1 MIVLEAK
8 LLAVVAIPVSNE
20 SERIGACLASLVDQ
34 HDMPS
39 GSYGILLFLNNC
51 IDGTA
56 EIVAEVVART
66 GGLIRVIKEDYP
78 QATAGWARRRAME
91 AASAWLSSGGVDD
104 GLILTTDADTRVGAT
119 WIADNL
125 ACVVGGADA
134 VAGKIVLDH
143 DEAAL
148 LPDRLHARGRLESE
162 YEALLTEI
170 GARID
175 PESWN
180 PWPCHWTTSGATLA
194 VRRTVYHR
202 VGGMPA
208 LRAGEDRAF
217 VEALRADDARVRHA
231 PDIVVVTSGRL
242 DGRAVGGA
250 ADTMRA
256 RCENDNAVCDPRLEP
271 LLRAVRRVLWRRRL
285 RRLHAACKLP
295 NIDAWAPFLRLDRA
309 VAHRAAAYATFGRAF
324 AAIEA
329 ASPSLAFRPLR
340 PSALPMQIRL
350 ARLLVGYLRR
360 RPLPSVGRQVD
371 IDPFGT
377 DAEPAGGLP
386 SSG

>member
-1 MIVLEAK
+1 MV
-8 LLAVVAIPVSNE
+8 AVPVNNE
-20 SERIGACLASLVDQ
+20 YDRIGDCVASLIGQ
-34 HDMPS
+34 HDVPS

-51 IDGTA
+51 VDGTA
-56 EIVAEVVART
+56 DLAAEMVART
-66 GGLIRVIKEDYP
+66 GGLIRVIEEVYP
-78 QATAGWARRRAME
+78 HATAGWARRRAME
-91 AASAWLSSGGVDD
+91 AAATWLDSSGVDD
-104 GLILTTDADTRVGAT
+104 GLILTTDADTRVGPS

-125 ACVVGGADA
+125 AYIVSGADA
-134 VAGKIVLDH
+134 VAGRFVLDA

-175 PESWN
+175 PEVWN

-194 VRRTVYHR
+194 VRRTVYKR
-202 VGGMPA
+202 VGGMPE
-208 LRAGEDRAF
+208 LPAGEDRAF
-217 VEALRADDARVRHA
+217 VDALRAADARVRHA

-256 RCENDNAVCDPRLEP
+256 RCENDDAVCDQRLES

-285 RRLHAACKLP
+285 RRLHSTSRLSEIA
-295 NIDAWAPFLRLDRA
+295 AWAPSLRIDPP
-309 VAHRAAAYATFGRAF
+309 VARRAAAHATFGRAL
-324 AAIEA
+324 AAIELE
-329 ASPSLAFRPLR
+329 SPTLAFHPLR

-360 RPLPSVGRQVD
+360 RPLPPAGRPID
-371 IDPFGT
+371 IDRFGT

>member
-1 MIVLEAK
+1 
-8 LLAVVAIPVSNE
+8 
-20 SERIGACLASLVDQ
+20 
-34 HDMPS
+34 MPS
-39 GSYGILLFLNNC
+39 GSYGIILFLNNC
-51 IDGTA
+51 VDGTA
-56 EIVAEVVART
+56 ELVAEIVVRA
-66 GGLIRVIKEDYP
+66 GGLIRVIEENYS

-91 AASAWLSSGGVDD
+91 AASAWLESSGVDD
-104 GLILTTDADTRVGAT
+104 GLVLTTDADTRVGPS

-125 ACVVGGADA
+125 AYIVSGADA
-134 VAGKIVLDH
+134 VAGRFILDA

-170 GARID
+170 GARMD
-175 PESWN
+175 PEVWN

-194 VRRTVYHR
+194 VRRTVYNR

-208 LRAGEDRAF
+208 LPAGEDRAF
-217 VEALRADDARVRHA
+217 VEALRAADARVRHA

-256 RCENDNAVCDPRLEP
+256 RCENNNAACDPRLEP
-271 LLRAVRRVLWRRRL
+271 LLRAVRRVLWRKRL
-285 RRLHAACKLP
+285 RQLHAAGKLSE
-295 NIDAWAPFLRLDRA
+295 ITAWAPFLRVDA
-309 VAHRAAAYATFGRAF
+309 PVARHAAAQATFGRAL
-324 AAIEA
+324 AAIETE
-329 ASPSLAFRPLR
+329 SPKLAFHPLR

-350 ARLLVGYLRR
+350 ARLLVRYLRR
-360 RPLPSVGRQVD
+360 RPLPTAGRPVD
-371 IDPFGT
+371 IDQFGT